1 MRDFIL
7 FYLWQRNFMEQFLD
21 QSEGTQKTADK
32 ASQQYAQQN
41 QNSCD
46 IIGKAEFRRAYH
58 RLKGPDGTGA
68 GGCRTGIAVEPRHA
82 DGLPR
87 ALVQP
92 ALKKIRQMQIGQ

>member
-1 MRDFIL
+1 MQQL
-7 FYLWQRNFMEQFLD
+7 LKPAK
-21 QSEGTQKTADK
+21 GTQKAADK
-32 ASQQYAQQN
+32 ASQQNAQQN

-46 IIGKAEFRRAYH
+46 IIGKAEFRRADH

-68 GGCRTGIAVEPRHA
+68 GGCRTGIAVESRHT

>member
-1 MRDFIL
+1 MRKN
-7 FYLWQRNFMEQFLD
+7 NFLKITTYAAVFGLIGGMSFEV
-21 QSEGTQKTADK
+21 
-32 ASQQYAQQN
+32 ASQQNAQQN

-58 RLKGPDGTGA
+58 RLKRPDGTGA
-68 GGCRTGIAVEPRHA
+68 GGCRTGIAVESRHT

-92 ALKKIRQMQIGQ
+92 ALKKIWQMQIGQ